1 LPELISF
8 ELNGR
13 GVSLEAASN
22 RTLLDLLRLD
32 LGVTSVKRGCEQGEC
47 GACTVLLDGRPVN
60 SCMVLAE
67 RVNWR
72 RVTTIEGLEG
82 EPIMA
87 ALREA
92 FMEGGA
98 VQCGFCTPGM
108 LISSYALLAENLRP
122 SGEEVK
128 AAIEGN
134 VCRCTG
140 YVKIVEAVLDA
151 AERIAPE

>member
-1 LPELISF
+1 LISF

-13 GVSLEAASN
+13 GVSLKVASN
-22 RTLLDLLRLD
+22 RTLLDLLRVD

-72 RVTTIEGLEG
+72 RVTTIEGLQG
-82 EPIMA
+82 EPLMV
-87 ALREA
+87 ALWEA

-108 LISSYALLAENLRP
+108 LISSYALLAENPRP
-122 SGEEVK
+122 TGEEVK

-151 AERIAPE
+151 AERTAPE

>member
-1 LPELISF
+1 LISF

-13 GVSLEAASN
+13 SVSLEAASN
-22 RTLLDLLRLD
+22 RTLLDLLRVD

-72 RVTTIEGLEG
+72 RVTTIEGLEE
-82 EPIMA
+82 EPIMT

-108 LISSYALLAENLRP
+108 LISSYALLAEKPRP
-122 SGEEVK
+122 NGEEVK

-134 VCRCTG
+134 ICRCTG

>member
-1 LPELISF
+1 VPEMMSF

-13 GVSLEAASN
+13 RVSVEAASN
-22 RTLLDLLRLD
+22 RTLLDLLRVE

-82 EPIMA
+82 EPLMA
-87 ALREA
+87 ALRDA
-92 FMEGGA
+92 FMEEGA

-108 LISSYALLAENLRP
+108 LISSYALLAENPRP
-122 SGEEVK
+122 TEEEVK
-128 AAIEGN
+128 TAIEGN

-140 YVKIVEAVLDA
+140 YVKIIEAVLDA